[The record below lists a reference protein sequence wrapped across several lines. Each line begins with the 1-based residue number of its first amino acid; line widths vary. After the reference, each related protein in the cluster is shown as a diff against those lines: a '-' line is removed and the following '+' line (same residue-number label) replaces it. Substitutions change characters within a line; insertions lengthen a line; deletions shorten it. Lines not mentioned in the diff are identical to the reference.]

1 MSLFSVL
8 AKGGWLMIFIGIFS
22 LIAVGIFIER
32 MMVLRKAKINLN
44 AFLLRIRQ
52 YVGKNDFES
61 ALELCSRT
69 PGPISKVL
77 EKGIQSRTQSR
88 EEIKDTIESAGRAE
102 IYQLEKGFAALA
114 TIAGVAPLTGFLGTV
129 TGMIQAFMRIQELGG
144 NVNATVLAGGIWE
157 ALITTAAGLLVG
169 ILTLLAYNYLVTKV
183 QRLVFELEISST
195 NLLEVLTNTTSQP
208 KETINEV
215 RTRE

>member
-1 MSLFSVL
+1 
-8 AKGGWLMIFIGIFS
+8 
-22 LIAVGIFIER
+22 
-32 MMVLRKAKINLN
+32 MVLRKAKINLN
-44 AFLLRIRQ
+44 AFLIKIRQ
-52 YVGKNDFES
+52 YINKRDYEN
-61 ALELCSRT
+61 ALIVCSNT

-77 EKGIQSRTQSR
+77 EKGIRLRGQSR
-88 EEIKDTIESAGRAE
+88 EEIKDAIESAGRAE

-114 TIAGVAPLTGFLGTV
+114 TISGVAPLTGFLGTV

-183 QRLVFELEISST
+183 QRLVFELEVSST
-195 NLLEVLTNTTSQP
+195 NLLELLTGSNN
-208 KETINEV
+208 KEENRDEV
-215 RTRE
+215 

>member
-1 MSLFSVL
+1 MTLFSVL

-22 LIAVGIFIER
+22 LIAIGIFIER
-32 MMVLRKAKINLN
+32 LMVLRKAKINLN
-44 AFLLRIRQ
+44 AFMLKIRQ
-52 YVGKNDFES
+52 YLSKNDFEN
-61 ALELCSRT
+61 ALELCYRT

-77 EKGIQSRTQSR
+77 EKGIKIRNQDR
-88 EEIKDTIESAGRAE
+88 EEIKDTIESAGRSE

-157 ALITTAAGLLVG
+157 ALITTAAGLVVG
-169 ILTLLAYNYLVTKV
+169 ILTLLGYNYLVTKV

-195 NLLEVLTNTTSQP
+195 NLLEALTGTGEK
-208 KETINEV
+208 KESVHEV
-215 RTRE
+215 

>member
-1 MSLFSVL
+1 MSLLSVL

-44 AFLLRIRQ
+44 AFLIKIRQ
-52 YVGKNDFES
+52 YISRRDFDN
-61 ALELCSRT
+61 ALLLCSRT
-69 PGPISKVL
+69 PGPIAKII
-77 EKGIQSRTQSR
+77 EKGIRLRGQSR
-88 EEIKDTIESAGRAE
+88 EEIKDAIESAGRTE
-102 IYQLEKGFAALA
+102 IYQLEKGFGALA

-169 ILTLLAYNYLVTKV
+169 ILTLLGYNYLVTKV
-183 QRLVFELEISST
+183 QRLVFELEVSST
-195 NLLEVLTNTTSQP
+195 NLLELLTGQAP
-208 KETINEV
+208 KEEKVNEV
-215 RTRE
+215 

>member
-1 MSLFSVL
+1 MTLFSVL

-22 LIAVGIFIER
+22 LIAIGIFIER

-44 AFLLRIRQ
+44 AFLLKIRQ
-52 YVGKNDFES
+52 YLSKGDFEN
-61 ALELCSRT
+61 ALELCYRT

-77 EKGIQSRTQSR
+77 EKGIKIRNQDR
-88 EEIKDTIESAGRAE
+88 EEIKDTIESAGRSE

-114 TIAGVAPLTGFLGTV
+114 TIAGVAPLTG
-129 TGMIQAFMRIQELGG
+129 FMRIQELGG

-157 ALITTAAGLLVG
+157 ALITTAAGLVVG
-169 ILTLLAYNYLVTKV
+169 ILTLLGYNYLVTKV

-195 NLLEVLTNTTSQP
+195 NLLEALTNQGEN
-208 KETINEV
+208 KERIHEV
-215 RTRE
+215 

>member
-1 MSLFSVL
+1 MSLLSVL

-22 LIAVGIFIER
+22 LIALGIFIER
-32 MMVLRKAKINLN
+32 LIVLRKAKINLN
-44 AFLLRIRQ
+44 AFLIRLRQ
-52 YVGKNDFES
+52 LLGKKDYES
-61 ALELCSRT
+61 ALALCANT
-69 PGPISKVL
+69 PSPISRVL
-77 EKGIQSRTQSR
+77 ERGIRLHGQSR
-88 EEIKDTIESAGRAE
+88 EEIKDAVESAGRAE

-169 ILTLLAYNYLVTKV
+169 ILTLLAYNYLVAKV
-183 QRLVFELEISST
+183 QRFIFELEVSST
-195 NLLEVLTNTTSQP
+195 NLLELLSGNNTEA
-208 KETINEV
+208 KL
-215 RTRE
+215 

>member
-1 MSLFSVL
+1 MSLLSIL

-22 LIAVGIFIER
+22 LIALGIFIER
-32 MMVLRKAKINLN
+32 LMVLRKARINLN
-44 AFLLRIRQ
+44 AFLIKIRQ
-52 YVGKNDFES
+52 YINKRDFEN
-61 ALELCSRT
+61 ALLVCSST

-77 EKGIQSRTQSR
+77 EKGIKLRGQSR
-88 EEIKDTIESAGRAE
+88 EEIKDAIESAGRSE
-102 IYQLEKGFAALA
+102 IYQLERGFASLA

-169 ILTLLAYNYLVTKV
+169 ILTYLGYNYLVTKV
-183 QRLVFELEISST
+183 QRLVFELELSST
-195 NLLEVLTNTTSQP
+195 NLLEMLSGNNV
-208 KETINEV
+208 EIGE
-215 RTRE
+215 E

>member
-1 MSLFSVL
+1 MNLLSVL
-8 AKGGWLMIFIGIFS
+8 AKGGWLMVFIGIFS
-22 LIAVGIFIER
+22 LIAMGIFIER
-32 MMVLRKAKINLN
+32 LMVLRKARINLN
-44 AFLLRIRQ
+44 AFLIKIRQ
-52 YVGKNDFES
+52 YITKQDYEN
-61 ALELCSRT
+61 ALLVCSNT

-77 EKGIQSRTQSR
+77 EKGIRLRNQSR
-88 EEIKDTIESAGRAE
+88 EEIKEAIESAGRAE

-114 TIAGVAPLTGFLGTV
+114 TISGVAPLTGFLGTV

-169 ILTLLAYNYLVTKV
+169 ILTLLGYNYLVTKV

-195 NLLEVLTNTTSQP
+195 NLLEMLTSSNQQEE
-208 KETINEV
+208 KVHEV
-215 RTRE
+215 

>member
-1 MSLFSVL
+1 MSLLSVL

-32 MMVLRKAKINLN
+32 LMVLRKAKINLN
-44 AFLLRIRQ
+44 AFLIKIRQ
-52 YVGKNDFES
+52 YITKQDYEN
-61 ALELCSRT
+61 ALIICSNT
-69 PGPISKVL
+69 PGPISNVL
-77 EKGIQSRTQSR
+77 EKGIRLRGQSR
-88 EEIKDTIESAGRAE
+88 EEIKDAIESAGRAE

-114 TIAGVAPLTGFLGTV
+114 TISGVAPLTGFLGTV

-169 ILTLLAYNYLVTKV
+169 ILTLLAYNFLVTKV
-183 QRLVFELEISST
+183 QRLVFELEVSST
-195 NLLEVLTNTTSQP
+195 NLLELLTGSNQ
-208 KETINEV
+208 KEKEETPHEI
-215 RTRE
+215 